1 MKKKILGSIVLIAA
15 CWFVAFIIIE
25 VNRELEWLGLAIFI
39 GGIAYSGFNIT
50 KSLIQGVRE
59 SVFYNDKKRELAKQK
74 AEQEILRCKN
84 LLDVGALTQDEY
96 DKKAKE
102 LKVIILQE

>member
-1 MKKKILGSIVLIAA
+1 VKKKILGSIVLIAA

-50 KSLIQGVRE
+50 KSLIQSVRE
-59 SVFYNDKKRELAKQK
+59 SVFYN
-74 AEQEILRCKN
+74 
-84 LLDVGALTQDEY
+84 